1 MKKWDKWK
9 KRILVFVVTGC
20 MLLDSDM
27 TVLAEETQKVVS
39 NLYDEYQT
47 EQLYK
52 KQYEETVGQ
61 VQPEQ
66 SAENNDDLKKNLKDA
81 EVLVESAF
89 NEKEQVSL
97 RLPEITKYTDEKE
110 VELTGLYGEP
120 VEVKEHE
127 KVCWNKKGCNKCSL
141 PILLDSSNF
150 YKITENKKITSKLF
164 CYSS

>member
-1 MKKWDKWK
+1 MA
-9 KRILVFVVTGC
+9 
-20 MLLDSDM
+20 
-27 TVLAEETQKVVS
+27 VLAEETQKVVS

-120 VEVKEHE
+120 VEVK
-127 KVCWNKKGCNKCSL
+127 NMKKYSRWMRLIMLHCLHRKRIPMNQLPGKCVRL
-141 PILLDSSNF
+141 TLL
-150 YKITENKKITSKLF
+150 
-164 CYSS
+164 

>member
-1 MKKWDKWK
+1 M
-9 KRILVFVVTGC
+9 
-20 MLLDSDM
+20 
-27 TVLAEETQKVVS
+27 
-39 NLYDEYQT
+39 
-47 EQLYK
+47 
-52 KQYEETVGQ
+52 
-61 VQPEQ
+61 QPEQ

-127 KVCWNKKGCNKCSL
+127 KYSRWMRLIMLHCLHRKRIPMNQLPGKCVRL
-141 PILLDSSNF
+141 TLL
-150 YKITENKKITSKLF
+150 
-164 CYSS
+164 

>member
-1 MKKWDKWK
+1 MKKWDEWK
-9 KRILVFVVTGC
+9 KRILAFVVTGC

-27 TVLAEETQKVVS
+27 AVLAEETQKVVS

-89 NEKEQVSL
+89 NEK
-97 RLPEITKYTDEKE
+97 R
-110 VELTGLYGEP
+110 TGFTA
-120 VEVKEHE
+120 
-127 KVCWNKKGCNKCSL
+127 SA
-141 PILLDSSNF
+141 
-150 YKITENKKITSKLF
+150 
-164 CYSS
+164 